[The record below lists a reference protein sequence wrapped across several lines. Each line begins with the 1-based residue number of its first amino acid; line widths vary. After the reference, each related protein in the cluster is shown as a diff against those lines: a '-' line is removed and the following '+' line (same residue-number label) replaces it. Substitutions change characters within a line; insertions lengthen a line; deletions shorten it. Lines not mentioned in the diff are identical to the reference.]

1 VSHLDFETLSPAI
14 PLYRNTRPY
23 ERIPFQWSWDYDDG
37 SGILVHR
44 DFLANGDTDP
54 RRELCERLLS
64 VSEQFGGGIMAWSNY
79 ETSVIRDMADLLPDL
94 AERLVALSYR
104 IVDLL
109 QIVQDHV
116 AHPEFYGSYS
126 MKNVAPAIAQDVTY
140 ADLDIADGGAASAV
154 FYRFATDPTLS
165 AAGRLTFRESLL
177 TYCARDTLALARIHQ
192 WLMEELTGLHVVGRS
207 GIGPRHRHPSRA

>member
-1 VSHLDFETLSPAI
+1 
-14 PLYRNTRPY
+14 
-23 ERIPFQWSWDYDDG
+23 
-37 SGILVHR
+37 
-44 DFLANGDTDP
+44 
-54 RRELCERLLS
+54 
-64 VSEQFGGGIMAWSNY
+64 
-79 ETSVIRDMADLLPDL
+79 
-94 AERLVALSYR
+94 
-104 IVDLL
+104 
-109 QIVQDHV
+109 V